1 MREEPAPHGRLVVR
15 WDLIERDPT
24 LGMADWPRPRRRQTY
39 RLSASE
45 VRLFLAEFCH
55 VRLGP
60 ALGLVVGAG
69 LRRAEICGLRWEDVN
84 FEAGTVCP
92 KRNVVPCSS
101 EMGGGL
107 QVCQTKTESS
117 SAAPAAVSGGA
128 GRVRTA
134 GQIERFKTL
143 HDLPV
148 MLGHRPSVVA
158 RRHWNAFEPKSTG
171 GRHRGW
177 CGHLLSASKE
187 ISCPSGGNFLSA
199 YVEYELSALTNRAT
213 DSQGR
218 PSAK

>member
-45 VRLFLAEFCH
+45 VRLFPAEFCH

-117 SAAPAAVSGGA
+117 SAAVHVMPAVLGMLEAYHATCPDTRPALRRPGLTDVRRPGG
-128 GRVRTA
+128 
-134 GQIERFKTL
+134 
-143 HDLPV
+143 
-148 MLGHRPSVVA
+148 
-158 RRHWNAFEPKSTG
+158 
-171 GRHRGW
+171 
-177 CGHLLSASKE
+177 LLSVSR
-187 ISCPSGGNFLSA
+187 
-199 YVEYELSALTNRAT
+199 ELFVRLL
-213 DSQGR
+213 GV
-218 PSAK
+218 